1 MVHDSWGN
9 RDPETFQTMDDYD
22 DSANKHPGKRRE
34 RSPVFSPPSSS
45 SSWRRFSISVNIP
58 SIKDCFSP
66 TSPVSVL
73 LASGQAILVQKSVAC
88 DTGDQPVIIPYLP
101 IASGNVTEKKI

>member
-1 MVHDSWGN
+1 
-9 RDPETFQTMDDYD
+9 MDDYDIYD
-22 DSANKHPGKRRE
+22 DSANKNPGKRRE
-34 RSPVFSPPSSS
+34 RSPVFSPPSSSSSS